1 MNAAPFSWTPLHD
14 VALLFL
20 SLTHGADAELDEREI
35 EVQRERLRRWF
46 PRAAPE
52 KMQKALNEVMLAYI
66 GSARDQM
73 VQTSAESL
81 RQALTP
87 QQRLGILND
96 LADLASADGVMAP
109 GEVAFIQQLAA
120 YWNAA
125 PADSASEDEA

>member
-1 MNAAPFSWTPLHD
+1 MNAASLSWTPLHD

-20 SLTHGADAELDEREI
+20 SLTHGADAQLDEREV
-35 EVQRERLRRWF
+35 EVQRERLRQWF
-46 PRAAPE
+46 PAAAPE
-52 KMQKALNEVMLAYI
+52 KVQKAMHEVMLAYI

-81 RQALTP
+81 RQSLTP

-120 YWNAA
+120 YWNTTFTAG
-125 PADSASEDEA
+125 ADDDAS